1 MSLSPFCIP
10 LFVFLPAQRA
20 YDPIELADTIHRLI
34 HPITKPPAPPDKT
47 VPANPSA
54 PVPDKT
60 DESKK
65 GEKDIYL
72 NLESEIQ
79 EI

>member
-60 DESKK
+60 DEIASVDASIF
-65 GEKDIYL
+65 DIRRK
-72 NLESEIQ
+72 
-79 EI
+79 